1 MSCDSTT
8 KSTVCVCEGGGGQ
21 VREVP
26 GYVCVCEGERGGG
39 QVREVPGYVC
49 VCVGGRGNVKCCH
62 CADSCTVCAEV
73 PSLEPT
79 GGCPPNLPPS
89 PSPPTHALLTCLT
102 MANGTNV

>member
-49 VCVGGRGNVKCCH
+49 VCVGGRGAGEGGTWLCLC
-62 CADSCTVCAEV
+62 VCRGE
-73 PSLEPT
+73 
-79 GGCPPNLPPS
+79 GGR
-89 PSPPTHALLTCLT
+89 
-102 MANGTNV
+102 

>member
-1 MSCDSTT
+1 M
-8 KSTVCVCEGGGGQ
+8 
-21 VREVP
+21 REVP
-26 GYVCVCEGERGGG
+26 GYVCVCVGGRGAGEGGTWLCLCVCRGEGGGG